1 MVINVFFSKN
11 PVTHTESYTKS
22 IEYAVPEQLGVI
34 HPVTSVVMSSVC
46 IVKNQTGDILGV
58 SAEPEY
64 SRD

>member
-1 MVINVFFSKN
+1 MVINVFFGNN

-22 IEYAVPEQLGVI
+22 IEYAVPEQLCDI
-34 HPVTSVVMSSVC
+34 YPVTSVAMSSGLL
-46 IVKNQTGDILGV
+46 KKQTDDMLGV